1 MSCQGMWHK
10 KELRQ
15 HDVKQLDVCGVMLKQ
30 KLYLNEKE
38 MCSIA
43 YIHTLM
49 L

>member
-15 HDVKQLDVCGVMLKQ
+15 HDVKQLDVCGIMLKQ

-43 YIHTLM
+43 HIHT
-49 L
+49 